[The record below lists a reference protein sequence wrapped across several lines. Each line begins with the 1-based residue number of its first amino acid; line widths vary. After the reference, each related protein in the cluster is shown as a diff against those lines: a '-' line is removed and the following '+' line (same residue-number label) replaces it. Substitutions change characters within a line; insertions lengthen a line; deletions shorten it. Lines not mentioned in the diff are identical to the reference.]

1 VADQGS
7 LVGGVGFEARAPS
20 IAEVENSGLL
30 EKDEGEEEQEMEDA
44 RFLYPAKAAR
54 GPCMRLA

>member
-1 VADQGS
+1 MEE
-7 LVGGVGFEARAPS
+7 VGCEARAPS
-20 IAEVENSGLL
+20 VAEVENSGLW